1 MCDETLQ
8 AAPGIFAVG
17 DICRFPYAFS
27 NDGKITWKTLNVLF
41 LILKK
46 TKTTTGSSIRVE
58 HYGFAQQQGRIA
70 GKNIA
75 LLDAKRKQ

>member
-27 NDGKITWKTLNVLF
+27 NDGKITFENFWFFVFQFFF
-41 LILKK
+41 L
-46 TKTTTGSSIRVE
+46 TTGSSIRVE